1 MKQLRESVTA
11 VLLLLLL
18 GCGALL
24 VLSKPQLLLQDF
36 RSGFTDARPEAPS
49 LPDRLSAAAAGVES
63 AVNKAVSRRTELITL
78 YGGFQRLIGCE
89 IVQDASQD
97 NNVVRLKN
105 GKLNFIARDA
115 ARGDPSPNAA
125 IINDFA
131 AYARTLEIPTLFV
144 LAPQKIS
151 KYADQKPAGAVE
163 FGNENSDRFLS
174 LLTADVDTLDL
185 REAFRDADG
194 GHDAYFFNTDHHWT
208 SEGAFLGF
216 QQIAARLESG
226 YSFPIDSKAA
236 DRARYETTLYPA
248 LFLGSQ
254 GKRVGPWYAGKDDF
268 ALLLPREAA
277 DGYTFEIPHKG
288 ITRSGSFEDAFLFRE
303 MLDGSSPYTAN
314 PYVAYTGGDY
324 PLSIAKNQNSTGG
337 KKILLLR
344 QSFSCALAPFLSHA
358 CSQLDIIDPRYF
370 EGSIREY
377 AAGTRPDL
385 ILIVYAASDTCNEAL
400 FTPLADEIPENP

>member
-24 VLSKPQLLLQDF
+24 VLSKPRLLVQDF
-36 RSGFTDARPEAPS
+36 RSGYALARPEAPT
-49 LPDRLSAAAAGVES
+49 LPDKLSAAVAGAEG
-63 AVNKAVSRRTELITL
+63 AVNKAVSRRTGLITL

-89 IVQDASQD
+89 IVQDASQE
-97 NNVVRLKN
+97 NNVARLKN

-115 ARGDPSPNAA
+115 ERGDPSQNAA
-125 IINDFA
+125 ILNGFA
-131 AYARTLEIPTLFV
+131 AYAKTLDIPTLFV

-174 LLTADVDTLDL
+174 LLTRDVDTLDL
-185 REAFRDADG
+185 REAFRDS
-194 GHDAYFFNTDHHWT
+194 GHDACFFNTDHHWT
-208 SEGAFLGF
+208 PEGAFLGF

-226 YSFPIDSKAA
+226 YNFPIDSKVP

-268 ALLLPREAA
+268 NLLLPREAT

-288 ITRSGSFEDAFLFRE
+288 VTRSGSFEDAFLFRE
-303 MLDGSSPYTAN
+303 MLDGGSPYTAN
-314 PYVAYTGGDY
+314 PYAAYTGGDY
-324 PLSIAKNQNSTGG
+324 PLSIAKNQNSPGG

-344 QSFSCALAPFLSHA
+344 QSFSCALAPFLSRA
-358 CSQLDIIDPRYF
+358 CSQLDIIDPRYY

-377 AAGTRPDL
+377 AAGARPDL

-400 FTPLADEIPENP
+400 FTPLADEIPEKP